1 MISSAGKMMVY
12 DDKAVVV
19 YRGEDGQLFVSARDL
34 WQGVESGTQFSK
46 FFSRNT
52 GYCMLQEGVDY
63 IRIEP
68 AFWGPGSPGREGHW
82 QDAQGS
88 EMTNLNKSLSYD
100 ANYRVDYLLTFE
112 AAKEIALIQRSTKA
126 HRVRRRLIELE
137 KEWRARQ
144 SPEAAS
150 PAAGTG
156 AMVPAG
162 GSLPRAAALQLPEA
176 AVFSRKADDLL
187 SAMGRMDARL
197 KTLTADADF
206 GRAVGDAGDLI
217 TATQIAKEFGLS
229 AVAFNRLLSSLGIQY
244 KRSGQWLLY
253 ARYDGLGYTR
263 TVYTTVIHQDGRRT
277 IALTTKWTPRGRRF
291 LHDFL
296 KRRGVM
302 PGALAAGEP
311 VAVGEEG
318 DRDA

>member
-1 MISSAGKMMVY
+1 MTTPLPDVSDIEQQTIKRVTRRMIPFLVL
-12 DDKAVVV
+12 
-19 YRGEDGQLFVSARDL
+19 LFVVAFLDRNNVGFADISASTD
-34 WQGVESGTQFSK
+34 
-46 FFSRNT
+46 
-52 GYCMLQEGVDY
+52 
-63 IRIEP
+63 
-68 AFWGPGSPGREGHW
+68 AGRVK
-82 QDAQGS
+82 
-88 EMTNLNKSLSYD
+88 L
-100 ANYRVDYLLTFE
+100 
-112 AAKEIALIQRSTKA
+112 
-126 HRVRRRLIELE
+126 RLE
-137 KEWRARQ
+137 
-144 SPEAAS
+144 
-150 PAAGTG
+150 
-156 AMVPAG
+156 
-162 GSLPRAAALQLPEA
+162 
-176 AVFSRKADDLL
+176 VFSRKADDLL